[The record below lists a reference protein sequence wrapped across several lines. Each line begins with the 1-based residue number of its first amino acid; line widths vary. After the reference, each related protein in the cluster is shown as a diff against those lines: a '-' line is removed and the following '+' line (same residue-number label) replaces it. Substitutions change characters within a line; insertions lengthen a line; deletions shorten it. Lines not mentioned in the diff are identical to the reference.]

1 MQNQILTRINSFVL
15 IMLFGIYWSI
25 TIMYCMPENY
35 IKIKM
40 SPILNIFGN
49 IFPQQWSFFAPP
61 PNYNTNLFYSYYTKD
76 HKLINSYEVLNELIK
91 NKQLKAPFNSNEQL
105 IDYTLNSTIYNL
117 NNLIIQQKNLV
128 QIINKDSSEIFCTNK
143 ARDEIRVFELELIEI
158 QTLLNYSKIVLNK
171 NMSNLKVKYVIIT
184 ITGNQIPKFENR
196 KSIIKPYN
204 SSEGIIYKTDFLSL

>member
-1 MQNQILTRINSFVL
+1 MKNQNTNRINSFIV
-15 IMLFGIYWSI
+15 IMLFGFYWSI
-25 TIMYCMPENY
+25 TIIYCMPENY

-40 SPILNIFGN
+40 YPILNVFGN

-61 PNYNTNLFYSYYTKD
+61 PNYNTNLFYSYYTEDYK
-76 HKLINSYEVLNELIK
+76 HIKSYEVLNEIIK

-117 NNLIIQQKNLV
+117 NNLIIQEKNLI

-143 ARDEIRVFELELIEI
+143 ARDEIRLFETELIEI
-158 QTLLNYSKIVLNK
+158 KTLLNYSKIVLNK
-171 NMSNLKVKYVIIT
+171 NLSNMKVKYVIIT

-196 KSIIKPYN
+196 KNIMNSYN
-204 SSEGIIYKTDFLSL
+204 SNEGLIYKTDFLSL